1 MQIRSLLG
9 IVAML
14 GLLYVFSSNRKA
26 IKWRLVMMGMGLQL
40 CLGFI
45 FLKWDRGNLFLRGVG
60 DWFKELLEVAA
71 AGATFIFGS
80 IGPPAPLPPGAEA
93 AASAGPSLGFIFAT
107 WVLPTLI
114 FFSSLMAVLY
124 HLGVMQFVV
133 RKMARLMAI
142 LMGTSGSESLS
153 ACSNIFVGQTEA
165 PLMVKPYIGRMTRSE
180 IHAIMVGGYCTIAG
194 GVFALYVGFGVEPGH
209 LMVASVM
216 AVPAGLVCSK
226 ILMPE
231 TEESETMGKVVD
243 LAKSEAGG
251 VVEAASNGAIDGLQ
265 LALNVG
271 GMLIAFLG
279 LVAVANWMLGGIEL
293 PWSST
298 GIDGESTKL
307 SIELIL
313 GYVFYPIAYALGAD
327 PSETM
332 YLSELLGKKIVLTE
346 LVAYQEMKS
355 MVEAGLIGERTKL
368 IASFALCGF
377 ANLGSVAIQIGGL
390 GAMAPERR
398 GEIAKLAVKAMWCG
412 ALVTCMTAAMAGLL
426 S

>member
-1 MQIRSLLG
+1 MIIRPVLG

-26 IKWRLVMMGMGLQL
+26 IKWRLVVVGVLLQVM
-40 CLGFI
+40 LGFI
-45 FLKWDRGNLFLRGVG
+45 FLKWDTGNEFLRGVG
-60 DWFKELLEVAA
+60 DWFKDLLNVAA
-71 AGATFIFGS
+71 AGASFIFGP
-80 IGPPAPLPPGAEA
+80 IGPPTAEA
-93 AASAGPSLGFIFAT
+93 SSSIGFIFAT

-133 RKMARLMAI
+133 RLMATVMAK

-251 VVEAASNGAIDGLQ
+251 AVEAASNGAIDGLH

-279 LVAVANWMLGGIEL
+279 LVAVANWFLGGIDF
-293 PWSST
+293 PGS
-298 GIDGESTKL
+298 DGTPL
-307 SIELIL
+307 SIEMIL
-313 GYVFYPIAYALGAD
+313 AYVFYPIAYALGAD

-332 YLSELLGKKIVLTE
+332 FLSELLGKKIVLTE
-346 LVAYQEMKS
+346 LVAYKEMNS
-355 MVEAGLIGERTKL
+355 MVEAGKIGEHTKL

-412 ALVTCMTAAMAGLL
+412 ALVTCMTAAMAGLM

>member
-1 MQIRSLLG
+1 MLQTRSALG
-9 IVAML
+9 IVAMI
-14 GLLYVFSSNRKA
+14 GLLYVLSSNRKA
-26 IKWRLVMMGMGLQL
+26 IKWRLVITGIALQFVLGLV
-40 CLGFI
+40 
-45 FLKWDRGNLFLRGVG
+45 FLKWKRGNEFLRGVG
-60 DWFKELLEVAA
+60 DWFKDLLEVAA
-71 AGATFIFGS
+71 AGASFVFGP
-80 IGPPAPLPPGAEA
+80 IGPPPPVDPNAVGAPGGAF
-93 AASAGPSLGFIFAT
+93 SLGFVFAT

-114 FFSSLMAVLY
+114 FFSCLMAVLY
-124 HLGVMQFVV
+124 HMGVMQLVV
-133 RKMARLMAI
+133 KRMARVMAW

-165 PLMVKPYIGRMTRSE
+165 PLMVKPYIGKMTASE
-180 IHAIMVGGYCTIAG
+180 LHAIMVGGYCTIAG

-216 AVPAGLVCSK
+216 AVPAGLVCTK
-226 ILMPE
+226 VLMPE
-231 TEESETMGKVVD
+231 TEKSETMGVVVA
-243 LAKSEAGG
+243 LAKSESGSA
-251 VVEAASNGAIDGLQ
+251 VEAASTGAIDGLR

-271 GMLIAFLG
+271 AMLIAFLG
-279 LVAVANWMLGGIEL
+279 LVAVVNWALGGIVL
-293 PWSST
+293 QS
-298 GIDGESTKL
+298 GAGGEPTLKL

-313 GYVFYPIAYALGAD
+313 GYIFYPIAYLLGAEGG
-327 PSETM
+327 ETM

-346 LVAYQEMKS
+346 LVAYQEMNS
-355 MVEAGLIGERTKL
+355 MVENGLIGARTKL